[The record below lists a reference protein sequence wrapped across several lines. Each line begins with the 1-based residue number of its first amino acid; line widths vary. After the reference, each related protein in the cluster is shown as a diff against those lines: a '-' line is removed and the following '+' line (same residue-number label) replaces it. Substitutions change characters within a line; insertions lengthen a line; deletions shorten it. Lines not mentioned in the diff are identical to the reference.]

1 MTTAEFLQ
9 LVRSVCP
16 EIQES
21 HLSLPVGETP
31 LDSLDLLT
39 LRSTLEARI
48 GRHLGDEQWLQ
59 ADSLAAL
66 LRGLS

>member
-1 MTTAEFLQ
+1 MTSSDFLQ
-9 LVRSVCP
+9 LLRGLCP
-16 EIQES
+16 ELEER
-21 HLSLPVGETP
+21 HLTLPVTDTP

-48 GRHLGDEQWLQ
+48 GRHLDDEEWLR
-59 ADSLAAL
+59 ASSLEEL